1 VDTRG
6 NLSIDG
12 TPVKRILIGDDHG
25 IVRKGLM
32 ETLED
37 DLGQVSFGEA
47 DNGRDI
53 LAKVAQSKWDLVLL
67 DINMEGRN
75 GLDVLQEIHRAHPK
89 LPVLILSMYSE
100 DEFAVRALKEGAA
113 GYVSKRMGS
122 EELLGAIR
130 KVLDGGRYISA
141 TVAEKLAADL
151 QRPSGKSLHESL
163 SNREL
168 QILRMIA
175 MGQSLKEIAGEL
187 CISVKTVGTYHTR
200 LLQKM
205 NMSSDIELTRYAL
218 AHKLAE

>member
-1 VDTRG
+1 V
-6 NLSIDG
+6 
-12 TPVKRILIGDDHG
+12 
-25 IVRKGLM
+25 
-32 ETLED
+32 
-37 DLGQVSFGEA
+37 
-47 DNGRDI
+47 RDI